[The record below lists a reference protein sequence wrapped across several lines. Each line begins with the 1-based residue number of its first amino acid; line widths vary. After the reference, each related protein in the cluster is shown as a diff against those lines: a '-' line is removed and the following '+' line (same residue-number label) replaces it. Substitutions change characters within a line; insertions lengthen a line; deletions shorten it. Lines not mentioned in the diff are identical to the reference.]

1 MKRIRTIQG
10 CFEAIKAEDPQTAIT
25 PRAIRRAVTEGD
37 IPSRRIGSG
46 KGWKYLVDLDE
57 VMIYFCG
64 YGGE

>member
-1 MKRIRTIQG
+1 M
-10 CFEAIKAEDPQTAIT
+10 
-25 PRAIRRAVTEGD
+25 TEK
-37 IPSRRIGSG
+37 SRHSPV